1 MLLGT
6 EVGGGIGLHGV
17 SILRKGG
24 EVTLVVMLRL
34 WGEVGMRIIFNPPTH
49 GPYFVVD

>member
-17 SILRKGG
+17 SVLRKGG
-24 EVTLVVMLRL
+24 GVTLVVMLRL
-34 WGEVGMRIIFNPPTH
+34 GRSWNED
-49 GPYFVVD
+49 YL